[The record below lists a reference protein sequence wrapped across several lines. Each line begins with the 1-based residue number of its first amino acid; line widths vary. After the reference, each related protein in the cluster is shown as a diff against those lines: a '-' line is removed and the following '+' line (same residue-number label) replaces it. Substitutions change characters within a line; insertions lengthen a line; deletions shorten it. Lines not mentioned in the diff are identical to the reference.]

1 MNEQLNNSDFY
12 LVPTEN
18 SLPLVSLF
26 QLFAPLP
33 PSWLLHPPVMLYGIN
48 NAARIQDVTPVRTK
62 SLFPTEPVNSISITI
77 HETLHYIPLTHHT
90 KILTVTSILL
100 NH

>member
-1 MNEQLNNSDFY
+1 LY
-12 LVPTEN
+12 LDPTEN
-18 SLPLVSLF
+18 FLPLVSLF

-48 NAARIQDVTPVRTK
+48 TAARIQDVTPVKIK
-62 SLFPTEPVNSISITI
+62 SFFATEPANSISITI
-77 HETLHYIPLTHHT
+77 YRIPHYIPLTHHT
-90 KILTVTSILL
+90 KIVTVTSILL